1 MSTEPIRA
9 ATVGELRASGY
20 TDRTVKDE
28 LRSNLLD
35 RFKRGDRLFP
45 SIVGF
50 DESVVP
56 ALERGILAGHDII
69 LLGERGQAKTRLIRH
84 LVDLL
89 DESMPVVAGCEVND
103 HPYRPIC
110 ARCRQ
115 LVAEKGDTVP
125 VSWLPRE
132 RRYAEKLATPDTS
145 VADLIGDV
153 DPIRVAE
160 GRYLSD
166 ELTIHY
172 GLIPRTHR
180 GIVAINELPDLPERI
195 QVTLFNILEERDVQI
210 RGYQIRLPLDL
221 LLVATANPE
230 DYTHRGRIVSPLK
243 DRFGTQVRTHY
254 PETLG
259 DEIRIMDQEARSP
272 AGRGQAEIPVRVP
285 EFMKEVLAA
294 LTAELRR
301 SPQIN
306 QRSGVSV
313 RYSIGNLETLTA
325 TALRR
330 AARTGERE
338 AVPRVV
344 DLPAAVSGSLGRVE
358 FDAVEEG
365 REEEILLRATRNAV
379 LEVFRRRL
387 AGFDFSPILSRFEGG
402 FAAET
407 SDLTTATDFLNQFG
421 DLPGLG
427 RLLGRLGVEEESPGV
442 AAAALELA
450 LEGLHLSRRLN
461 KDEAG
466 RVGAY
471 RYEAPEPGS
480 RSR

>member
-1 MSTEPIRA
+1 MAEALPRA
-9 ATVGELRASGY
+9 ATIGELRAAGHQ
-20 TDRTVKDE
+20 DRTVKEE
-28 LRSNLLD
+28 LRENLLA
-35 RFKRGDRLFP
+35 RLSGGEVLFP

-50 DESVVP
+50 DESVLP
-56 ALERGILAGHDII
+56 ALERGILAGHDLI

-84 LVDLL
+84 LVELL
-89 DESMPVVAGCEVND
+89 DEQTPVIAGCEVND

-110 ARCRQ
+110 ARCRSLLSEQ
-115 LVAEKGDTVP
+115 GDATPVA
-125 VSWLPRE
+125 WLPRD

-172 GLIPRTHR
+172 GLIPRTNR
-180 GIVAINELPDLPERI
+180 GIVAVNELPDLPERI
-195 QVTLFNILEERDVQI
+195 QVALFNILEERDVQI

-243 DRFGTQVRTHY
+243 DRFGTQIRTHY
-254 PETLG
+254 PDTLG
-259 DEIRIMDQEARSP
+259 DEIAIMEQEARP
-272 AGRGQAEIPVRVP
+272 AAAAKVPVRVP
-285 EFMKEVLAA
+285 PFMKELLAA

-313 RYSIGNLETLTA
+313 RYSIGNLERMVA
-325 TALRR
+325 SAVRR
-330 AARTGERE
+330 AARTGEPE
-338 AVPRVV
+338 AVPRLV
-344 DLPAAVSGSLGRVE
+344 DLPPVVADSLGRVE
-358 FDAVEEG
+358 FDSVEEG
-365 REEEILLRATRNAV
+365 REDEILMRALRNAV

-387 AGFDFSPILSRFEGG
+387 AGFDFAAILGRFEEGL
-402 FAAET
+402 AAET
-407 SDLTTATDFLNQFG
+407 SDLMPAGEFLTQFG
-421 DLPGLG
+421 DIPGLG
-427 RLLGRLGVEEESPGV
+427 KLLGRLGVEEESPGV
-442 AAAALELA
+442 AASALELS

-461 KDEAG
+461 KDAAG
-466 RVGAY
+466 RAGAY
-471 RYEAPEPGS
+471 RYGGLG
-480 RSR
+480 RTR

>member
-1 MSTEPIRA
+1 MEGHTERP
-9 ATVGELRASGY
+9 ATIGELRAAGY
-20 TDRTVKDE
+20 EDRSVKDE
-28 LRSNLLD
+28 LRANLLA
-35 RFKRGDRLFP
+35 RMGRGDALFQT
-45 SIVGF
+45 IVGF
-50 DESVVP
+50 DDSVLP
-56 ALERGILAGHDII
+56 GLERGILAGHDLI

-84 LVDLL
+84 LVELM
-89 DESMPVVAGCEVND
+89 DERIPAIAGCEVND
-103 HPYRPIC
+103 HPYSPIC
-110 ARCRQ
+110 ARCRS
-115 LVAEKGDTVP
+115 LVASDGDAVP
-125 VSWLPRE
+125 IAWLARD
-132 RRYAEKLATPDTS
+132 RRYAEKLATPDIS
-145 VADLIGDV
+145 VGDLVGDV

-160 GRYLSD
+160 GRYLAD

-172 GLIPRTHR
+172 GLIPRTNR
-180 GIVAINELPDLPERI
+180 GIMAINELPDLPERV
-195 QVTLFNILEERDVQI
+195 QVALFNILEERDVQI
-210 RGYQIRLPLDL
+210 RGYQVRLQLDL

-259 DEIRIMDQEARSP
+259 DEITIMDQEARPP
-272 AGRGQAEIPVRVP
+272 AGPAPVRVP
-285 EFMKEVLAA
+285 AFMKEILAA

-313 RYSIGNLETLTA
+313 RYSIGNMETVVA
-325 TALRR
+325 AAVRR

-338 AVPRVV
+338 AVPRIV
-344 DLPAAVSGSLGRVE
+344 DLPAAVAGSLGRVE

-365 REEEILLRATRNAV
+365 REEEILLRALRGAV

-387 AGFDFSPILSRFEGG
+387 AGFDFASLLARFDDTFGV
-402 FAAET
+402 ET
-407 SDLTTATDFLNQFG
+407 SDLTPATQLLAQIG
-421 DLPGLG
+421 ETPGLA
-427 RLLGRLGVEEESPGV
+427 RMLGRLGVEEESPGV
-442 AAAALELA
+442 AAAALEFA

-471 RYEAPEPGS
+471 RYERPDGA
-480 RSR
+480 R

>member
-1 MSTEPIRA
+1 MAEALPRA
-9 ATVGELRASGY
+9 ATIGELRAADHR
-20 TDRTVKDE
+20 DRTVKDE
-28 LRSNLLD
+28 LRENLLA
-35 RFKRGDRLFP
+35 RLSSGEPLFP

-50 DESVVP
+50 DESVLP
-56 ALERGILAGHDII
+56 ALERGILAGHDLI

-84 LVDLL
+84 LVELL
-89 DESMPVVAGCEVND
+89 DAETPVIAGCEVND

-110 ARCRQ
+110 ARCRL
-115 LVAEKGDTVP
+115 LVAEQGDETP
-125 VSWLPRE
+125 VAWLSRD

-172 GLIPRTHR
+172 GLIPRTNR

-195 QVTLFNILEERDVQI
+195 QVALFNILEERDVQI

-243 DRFGTQVRTHY
+243 DRFGTQIRTHY

-259 DEIRIMDQEARSP
+259 DEIAIMDQEARP
-272 AGRGQAEIPVRVP
+272 AAAAAQVPVRVP
-285 EFMKEVLAA
+285 AFMKELLAA

-313 RYSIGNLETLTA
+313 RYSIGNLERMVA
-325 TALRR
+325 SALRR
-330 AARTGERE
+330 AARTGEPE
-338 AVPRVV
+338 AVPRLV
-344 DLPAAVSGSLGRVE
+344 DLPPVVADSLGRVE
-358 FDAVEEG
+358 FDSVEEG
-365 REEEILLRATRNAV
+365 REEEILMRALRNAI

-387 AGFDFSPILSRFEGG
+387 AGFDFSVILGRFEEGM
-402 FAAET
+402 AAET
-407 SDLTTATDFLNQFG
+407 SDLMPAGEFLMQFG
-421 DLPGLG
+421 DVPGLG
-427 RLLGRLGVEEESPGV
+427 KLLGRLGVEEESPGV
-442 AAAALELA
+442 AASALELS

-461 KDEAG
+461 KDAAW
-466 RVGAY
+466 RAGAY
-471 RYEAPEPGS
+471 RYEGLG
-480 RSR
+480 RTR